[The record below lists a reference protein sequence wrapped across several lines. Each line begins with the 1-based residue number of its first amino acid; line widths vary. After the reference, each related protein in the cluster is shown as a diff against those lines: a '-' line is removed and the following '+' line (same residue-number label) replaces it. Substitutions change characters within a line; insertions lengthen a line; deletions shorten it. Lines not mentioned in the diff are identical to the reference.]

1 MPFPPLSYQL
11 SNQPKE
17 HPELVVVKEEPC
29 EVDNGNTQQDRT
41 AEHSD
46 YKFAYYVGLHSCM

>member
-1 MPFPPLSYQL
+1 MPPPSYQL
-11 SNQPKE
+11 PNQPKE

-41 AEHSD
+41 AENSD